1 MWVLR
6 TLILQMKRRDKI
18 MSIDVVTLALAKAY
32 ADDVAATG
40 GNPEVVEE
48 IRQNMITKSEIAND
62 DDILDMLVSIG
73 EVIPI
78 MDSNGAIYTDS
89 QNRIFLL

>member
-6 TLILQMKRRDKI
+6 TLILQMKRRDET
-18 MSIDVVTLALAKAY
+18 MSIDVVTLTLAKAY

-78 MDSNGAIYTDS
+78 TDSNGAIYTDS

>member
-1 MWVLR
+1 
-6 TLILQMKRRDKI
+6 
-18 MSIDVVTLALAKAY
+18 MSIDVVTLTLAKAY

-40 GNPEVVEE
+40 GNPEVIEQ
-48 IRQNMITKSEIAND
+48 IRQNMITKSEVASD
-62 DDILDMLVSIG
+62 DDILDMLVSLG

-78 MDSNGAIYTDS
+78 TNSNGAIYTDS